1 MVASALLGHWL
12 SYTGCWQSLLVMYWL
27 MFGMLFLFLTTSL
40 GCFVHGLCF
49 SINGLTKLPWTSY
62 LQAMLRIISRS
73 VSDWAGWRL
82 GPWMNTCL
90 LCMIVHFSANILKWE
105 LVCKF
110 GVRFHI
116 FINIYAFTYIFT
128 LFYGLT
134 LIPTWMSNRMPSKL
148 WDEITYPFLNFNGC
162 TVDVKEWISKF
173 SPRFII

>member
-116 FINIYAFTYIFT
+116 FINIYALVHGFMHETSAFLLYNN
-128 LFYGLT
+128 LFIYQVLCRVIYRRRS
-134 LIPTWMSNRMPSKL
+134 LYSFL
-148 WDEITYPFLNFNGC
+148 WINFNPNM
-162 TVDVKEWISKF
+162 DE
-173 SPRFII
+173 